1 MAKEILIVE
10 DEGTI
15 AGLLSRSLTQKGYA
29 VAVLNCQQAFPDTQ
43 MHHPNL
49 VLLDAPPDPV
59 LARAL
64 CQHIRSTQGCPL
76 IMLTDSSSS
85 VETTDGIECLP
96 KPVDFVALLAAA
108 ETSLKQTRP
117 ARMRSLRI
125 IRRGNLILDS
135 KTRLLTNGDKH
146 YRLTPKEFLLLRL
159 FMTKPGQVLT
169 HKLILREVWNT
180 EYDGDI
186 RTLHVHVSWL
196 RHKIEAVPHKPELL
210 RTVRGVGYRFDT
222 SSYTSLT
229 PTQK

>member
-1 MAKEILIVE
+1 MAKEILIIE

-29 VAVLNCQQAFPDTQ
+29 VAVLDCQHALLDTQ
-43 MHHPNL
+43 KRHPNL
-49 VLLDAPPDPV
+49 VLLDAPEDPA
-59 LARAL
+59 LTRTL
-64 CQHIRSTQGCPL
+64 CQHVRGTQSCPL
-76 IMLTDSSSS
+76 IMLVDSSAAA
-85 VETTDGIECLP
+85 ETADGMECLP

-117 ARMRSLRI
+117 TRVRGLRVL
-125 IRRGNLILDS
+125 RRGGLILDT
-135 KTRLLTNGDKH
+135 KTRLLTRGDNL

-159 FMTKPGQVLT
+159 FMTRPGQVLT

-196 RHKIEAVPHKPELL
+196 RSKIETVPHKPEIL

-222 SSYTSLT
+222 SS
-229 PTQK
+229 